1 MKTVIAMCAA
11 AWVVA
16 SAPLAASAQSVP
28 SVEELVRSPD
38 YSGLA
43 ISRNGRYM
51 ATTIPSNGR
60 MNLAVIEVETRTR
73 TTLTTH
79 SDFDVIDI
87 AWVGNDR
94 LLYKLGR
101 FESPDGSGEY
111 EGGGLFMISRD
122 GKQQLRLSETRR
134 DVRRTGARAY
144 RDIDF
149 IRTLPGGDDE
159 VMVRANLREVDSFD
173 LYRMNITN
181 GQTTLLTESRP
192 ERTYRYLLD
201 RNRVPRV
208 AISMPRDSNT
218 VILHFRRDEKTPWQE
233 ALRYDRTKPGMVEPL
248 FFESNNRTLIVASNR
263 GRDNVA
269 VFRWDPSAPDKAMEL
284 VFEHASLDLGADAT
298 GGRRAAGD
306 VFVDATTEEVL
317 GYTIQGERPQTVW
330 NTEENRRPQRIV
342 DRALPDTY
350 NTIRRMRGN
359 LHLVTAR
366 SDRWP
371 ATWHLWDESA
381 GTIEDFLASRPWLM
395 DRLVQMRPFT
405 LTTRDGLQIP
415 SYYLLPRS
423 HKPGDRLPTVV
434 HVHGGPHVRAD
445 MWGTYSY
452 GLREAQVLA
461 ARGYAVVLPNF
472 RGTPGFGNRV
482 YYSAFGALGR
492 QMLDDH
498 EDAARWAVQQGFA
511 DADRICISG
520 ASYGGYAALMALA
533 RYPSTFKCGV
543 AGLPVSDLEL
553 LLTSPAGDLPS
564 SYAAVPFWRALI
576 GVGPGQPIP
585 RELSPVHLADRIKQP
600 VMLYAGADDVRT
612 PLEQTT
618 RMVDALTRAGNP
630 PRATVIK
637 PGEGHGFGRPENKLE
652 LYDTMLKFL
661 DAAIGPGRRG

>member
-1 MKTVIAMCAA
+1 MALPRAPEHRARRAERSGGSSRHPGGSSRRAESLLSLLIDSRIADLGSPMKTVIAVCAA

-28 SVEELVRSPD
+28 TVEELVRSPD

-73 TTLTTH
+73 TTLTSH

-134 DVRRTGARAY
+134 DVRRAGARAY

-149 IRTLPGGDDE
+149 VRTLPGGDDE

-201 RNRVPRV
+201 RNRVPRI
-208 AISMPRDSNT
+208 AMSMPRDTNT
-218 VILHFRRDEKTPWQE
+218 VVLHFRRDEKTPWQE
-233 ALRYDRTKPGMVEPL
+233 LLRYDRTQPGMVEPL

-306 VFVDATTEEVL
+306 VFVDGTTEEVL

-415 SYYLLPRS
+415 SYYLLPQS
-423 HKPGDRLPTVV
+423 HKPEIDSPPWFMFT
-434 HVHGGPHVRAD
+434 
-445 MWGTYSY
+445 
-452 GLREAQVLA
+452 A
-461 ARGYAVVLPNF
+461 ARMCAP
-472 RGTPGFGNRV
+472 TC
-482 YYSAFGALGR
+482 GALTAMVCVR
-492 QMLDDH
+492 RRCWPPAATPWCCRIS
-498 EDAARWAVQQGFA
+498 AAR
-511 DADRICISG
+511 R
-520 ASYGGYAALMALA
+520 ASATACTTA
-533 RYPSTFKCGV
+533 
-543 AGLPVSDLEL
+543 
-553 LLTSPAGDLPS
+553 
-564 SYAAVPFWRALI
+564 
-576 GVGPGQPIP
+576 
-585 RELSPVHLADRIKQP
+585 
-600 VMLYAGADDVRT
+600 
-612 PLEQTT
+612 PLERSAGRCSMTT
-618 RMVDALTRAGNP
+618 RTRHAGPCN
-630 PRATVIK
+630 RASPMPIASASRAPAMAV
-637 PGEGHGFGRPENKLE
+637 
-652 LYDTMLKFL
+652 M
-661 DAAIGPGRRG
+661 RR